1 MNYQRLI
8 ERGVSQWN
16 QWRIQ
21 NPNQWPDL
29 RGVNL
34 SQSYLFE
41 INLMGS
47 NLSGVDFSRACLI
60 GADLSR
66 ANLSGANLSGAYL
79 NWANLRE
86 ANLSNADLTEAQMTD
101 ADLLRANLAFT
112 CLAPITQALS
122 QTPRPFEKEMQ
133 TIEIA
138 RPQPVGL
145 LKSPTFSDGAVL
157 ASPQGEASTTLPMA
171 WSPELLEKCQCKL
184 SDYYIGPMVTLILD
198 DIINVHNPQTLGQFV
213 ERVAA
218 HIPETQE
225 ALRFRNS
232 FRNSFSQNSRKG
244 SRNDLPS
251 TRPLP
256 SAGIKPLSDSSAS
269 TLTAACIAQ
278 CQQQLTQYYIAPMAQ
293 MLIDEVMSAHHPKTT
308 RQLVQLIAEQLPQEQ
323 AESFVRQVLS

>member
-8 ERGVSQWN
+8 ECGVSQWN

-122 QTPRPFEKEMQ
+122 QPPRPFDKEVQ
-133 TIEIA
+133 AIEMA
-138 RPQPVGL
+138 RPQPVGF
-145 LKSPTFSDGAVL
+145 LKSPTFSDGVVPAYR
-157 ASPQGEASTTLPMA
+157 GEASTTVPMA

-184 SDYYIGPMVTLILD
+184 SDYYIEPMVTLILH
-198 DIINVHNPQTLGQFV
+198 DIINIHHPQTLGQFV
-213 ERVAA
+213 AIVAA

-232 FRNSFSQNSRKG
+232 FRNSFSQNA
-244 SRNDLPS
+244 RNDLPS
-251 TRPLP
+251 TTPLP
-256 SAGIKPLSDSSAS
+256 SAGIEPLSDSKAS

-278 CQQQLTQYYIAPMAQ
+278 CQQQLTEYYIAPIAQ
-293 MLIDEVMSAHHPKTT
+293 MLVDEVITTHHPKTA
-308 RQLVQLIAEQLPQEQ
+308 RQLVQLIAEQLPQDQ